1 MSVYDQELRTLR
13 EQMERKRQLEA
24 MLKDLRAQRQELTGR
39 VRELEK
45 VKLEEQADV
54 DRLEGHSLAAFFYGV
69 IGKMDEKLTQ
79 ERQEAYAAR
88 VKYDAA
94 ARELSAVEEDLE
106 RKEAEY
112 RRLEGCEKCYAQ
124 VLGEKGAALKAAGG
138 ETARAILELEERLAH
153 LRSQQKELSEAS
165 SAGRAALV
173 TADEILHSLDSA
185 HGWATWDLLG
195 GGLVADL
202 AKHSH
207 LDSAQAA
214 VERLQVELR
223 RFKTELADVTID
235 ADLQVSIDG
244 FLRFADYF
252 FDGLFVDWAV
262 MDRINQSQAAVEGT
276 RGQIVSVLDRLKAMT
291 AAAEREHSET
301 QARLDAL
308 IRDSGLDNG

>member
-1 MSVYDQELRTLR
+1 MSVYDEELRALR
-13 EQMERKRQLEA
+13 EQIERKRQLEA
-24 MLKDLRAQRQELTGR
+24 MLKDLRAQRWELTAR
-39 VRELEK
+39 VSELEK

-94 ARELSAVEEDLE
+94 VRELSAVEEDLE
-106 RKEAEY
+106 RKETEY
-112 RRLEGCEKCYAQ
+112 RRLEGCEERYAQ
-124 VLGEKGAALKAAGG
+124 VLREKREVLKTAGG
-138 ETARAILELEERLAH
+138 ETAEAIQALEERLAA
-153 LRSQQKELSEAS
+153 LRSQQKELSEAV
-165 SAGRAALV
+165 SAGQCALV
-173 TADEILHSLDSA
+173 TANEILNSLDSA
-185 HGWATWDLLG
+185 HGWATWDMLG

-214 VERLQVELR
+214 VEQLQVELR
-223 RFKTELADVTID
+223 RFKTELADVTIY

-252 FDGLFVDWAV
+252 FDGLFVDSAV
-262 MDRINQSQAAVEGT
+262 MDRISQSQTAVEET
-276 RGQIVSVLDRLKAMT
+276 RWKITEVLDRLNAMS
-291 AAAEREHSET
+291 AAAERERAEN
-301 QARLDAL
+301 QERLDAL
-308 IRDSGLDNG
+308 VRDSGLNNC

>member
-1 MSVYDQELRTLR
+1 MSVYDEELRTLR

-24 MLKDLRAQRQELTGR
+24 MLKDLRVQRQELTGR

-112 RRLEGCEKCYAQ
+112 RRLEGCEKRYAQ

-202 AKHSH
+202 AKHSN

-291 AAAEREHSET
+291 AAAERERSET
-301 QARLDAL
+301 QTRLDAL
-308 IRDSGLDNG
+308 IRDSGLDNS

>member
-1 MSVYDQELRTLR
+1 MSVYDEELRALR
-13 EQMERKRQLEA
+13 EQMERKRQLDA
-24 MLKDLRAQRQELTGR
+24 MLKDLRGQQQELTAR
-39 VRELEK
+39 VSELEK

-94 ARELSAVEEDLE
+94 VRELSAVEEDLE
-106 RKEAEY
+106 RKETEY
-112 RRLEGCEKCYAQ
+112 RRLEGCEQRYAQ
-124 VLGEKGAALKAAGG
+124 VLRKKQEELKNAGG
-138 ETARAILELEERLAH
+138 ETAGAILELEERLAD
-153 LRSQQKELSEAS
+153 LRSQRKELDEAS
-165 SAGRAALV
+165 SAGRGALV
-173 TADEILHSLDSA
+173 TADQILHSLDSA

-252 FDGLFVDWAV
+252 FDGLFVDWGV
-262 MDRINQSQAAVEGT
+262 MDRINQSQAAVEET
-276 RGQIVSVLDRLKAMT
+276 RGRITAVLDRLNAMSDG
-291 AAAEREHSET
+291 AERESAET
-301 QARLDAL
+301 RERLDAL
-308 IRDSGLDNG
+308 VRDSGVDG

>member
-1 MSVYDQELRTLR
+1 MSVYDEELRALR

-24 MLKDLRAQRQELTGR
+24 MLKDLRTQRQELTAR
-39 VRELEK
+39 VSELEK

-94 ARELSAVEEDLE
+94 TRELSAVEEDLG

-112 RRLEGCEKCYAQ
+112 RRLEGCEERYAK
-124 VLGEKGAALKAAGG
+124 VLREKRELLKAAGG
-138 ETARAILELEERLAH
+138 ETAEAILALEERLAA
-153 LRSQQKELSEAS
+153 LRSQQKELSEAV
-165 SAGRAALV
+165 SAGQCALA
-173 TADEILHSLDSA
+173 TANEILNSLDSA
-185 HGWATWDLLG
+185 HGWATWDMLG

-262 MDRINQSQAAVEGT
+262 MDRISQSQTAVEET
-276 RGQIVSVLDRLKAMT
+276 RWQITGVLERLDAMSAT
-291 AAAEREHSET
+291 AERERAEN
-301 QARLDAL
+301 QERLDAL
-308 IRDSGLDNG
+308 VRDSGLNNC

>member
-1 MSVYDQELRTLR
+1 MSVYDEELRALR
-13 EQMERKRQLEA
+13 EQMERKRQLDA
-24 MLKDLRAQRQELTGR
+24 MLKDLRGQQQELTAR
-39 VRELEK
+39 VSELEK

-54 DRLEGHSLAAFFYGV
+54 DRLEG
-69 IGKMDEKLTQ
+69 
-79 ERQEAYAAR
+79 
-88 VKYDAA
+88 
-94 ARELSAVEEDLE
+94 
-106 RKEAEY
+106 
-112 RRLEGCEKCYAQ
+112 
-124 VLGEKGAALKAAGG
+124 
-138 ETARAILELEERLAH
+138 
-153 LRSQQKELSEAS
+153 
-165 SAGRAALV
+165 
-173 TADEILHSLDSA
+173 HSLDSA

-262 MDRINQSQAAVEGT
+262 MDRINQSQAAVEET
-276 RGQIVSVLDRLKAMT
+276 RGRITAVLDRLNAMSDG
-291 AAAEREHSET
+291 AERESAET
-301 QARLDAL
+301 RERLDAL
-308 IRDSGLDNG
+308 VRDSGVDG

>member
-1 MSVYDQELRTLR
+1 MSVYDEELRALR
-13 EQMERKRQLEA
+13 EQMERKRQLDA
-24 MLKDLRAQRQELTGR
+24 MLKDLRAQRQELTAR
-39 VRELEK
+39 VNELDK
-45 VKLEEQADV
+45 VRLEEQADV
-54 DRLEGHSLAAFFYGV
+54 DRLEGRSLAAFFYGV

-94 ARELSAVEEDLE
+94 ARELSAVEEDLR
-106 RKEAEY
+106 RKESEY
-112 RRLEGCEKCYAQ
+112 RQLEGCEERYRQ
-124 VLGEKGAALKAAGG
+124 VLQEKAETLKAAGG
-138 ETARAILELEERLAH
+138 ETAGAILKLEERLAG
-153 LRSQQKELSEAS
+153 LRSRRKELDEAEA
-165 SAGRAALV
+165 AGRAALV
-173 TADEILHSLDSA
+173 TADEILSSLGSA
-185 HGWATWDLLG
+185 HGWATWDMLG

-214 VERLQVELR
+214 VEQLQVELR

-262 MDRINQSQAAVEGT
+262 MDRINQSQAAVEET
-276 RGQIVSVLDRLKAMT
+276 RGRITAVLDRLNAMSDG
-291 AAAEREHSET
+291 AERESAET
-301 QARLDAL
+301 RERLDAL
-308 IRDSGLDNG
+308 VRDSGVDG

>member
-106 RKEAEY
+106 RKEADY
-112 RRLEGCEKCYAQ
+112 RRLEGCEERYAR

-138 ETARAILELEERLAH
+138 NTAEAILELEERLAH
-153 LRSQQKELSEAS
+153 LRSQQKELDEAS

-214 VERLQVELR
+214 VERFQVELR

-276 RGQIVSVLDRLKAMT
+276 RGQIVSVLDRLETMT
-291 AAAEREHSET
+291 DVAERERAET

-308 IRDSGLDNG
+308 IRDSGLNNG

>member
-1 MSVYDQELRTLR
+1 MSVYDEELRALR
-13 EQMERKRQLEA
+13 EQMERKRQLDA
-24 MLKDLRAQRQELTGR
+24 MLKDLRGQQQELTAR
-39 VRELEK
+39 VSELEK

-94 ARELSAVEEDLE
+94 VWELSAVKEDLE
-106 RKEAEY
+106 RKETEY
-112 RRLEGCEKCYAQ
+112 RRLEGCEGRYAQ
-124 VLGEKGAALKAAGG
+124 VLREKREVLKAAGG
-138 ETARAILELEERLAH
+138 ETAEAILELEERLAD
-153 LRSQQKELSEAS
+153 LRGQRKELDEAV
-165 SAGRAALV
+165 SAGRTALA
-173 TADEILHSLDSA
+173 TADQILNSLDSA

-214 VERLQVELR
+214 VEQLQVELR

-262 MDRINQSQAAVEGT
+262 MDRINQSQAAVEEA
-276 RGQIVSVLDRLKAMT
+276 RGRITAVLDRLNAMSDG
-291 AAAEREHSET
+291 AERESAET
-301 QARLDAL
+301 RERLDAL
-308 IRDSGLDNG
+308 VRDSGVDG

>member
-1 MSVYDQELRTLR
+1 MSVYDEELRALR
-13 EQMERKRQLEA
+13 EQMERKRQLDA
-24 MLKDLRAQRQELTGR
+24 MLKDLRGQQQELTAR
-39 VRELEK
+39 VSELEK

-94 ARELSAVEEDLE
+94 VRELSAVKEDLE
-106 RKEAEY
+106 RKETEY
-112 RRLEGCEKCYAQ
+112 RRLEGCEGRYAQ
-124 VLGEKGAALKAAGG
+124 VLREKREVLKAAGG
-138 ETARAILELEERLAH
+138 ETAEAILELEERLAD
-153 LRSQQKELSEAS
+153 LRSQKKELGEAV
-165 SAGRAALV
+165 SAGRTALA
-173 TADEILHSLDSA
+173 TADQILNSLDSA

-214 VERLQVELR
+214 VEQLQVELR

-262 MDRINQSQAAVEGT
+262 MDRINQSQAAVEET
-276 RGQIVSVLDRLKAMT
+276 RGRITAVLDRLNAMSDG
-291 AAAEREHSET
+291 AERESAET
-301 QARLDAL
+301 RERLDAL
-308 IRDSGLDNG
+308 VRDSGVDG

>member
-1 MSVYDQELRTLR
+1 MTVYDEELRTLR

-24 MLKDLRAQRQELTGR
+24 MLKDLREQQQELTGR

-94 ARELSAVEEDLE
+94 ARELSTVEEDLE

-112 RRLEGCEKCYAQ
+112 RRLEGCEKRYAR

-138 ETARAILELEERLAH
+138 ETAEAILKLEERLAY
-153 LRSQQKELSEAS
+153 LRSQQKELAEAV

-235 ADLQVSIDG
+235 ADLQVSVDG

-262 MDRINQSQAAVEGT
+262 MDRISQSQAAVEGT
-276 RGQIVSVLDRLKAMT
+276 RGQIVSVLDRLGTMT
-291 AAAEREHSET
+291 AAAERERAET
-301 QARLDAL
+301 QTRLDTL

>member
-1 MSVYDQELRTLR
+1 MSVYDEELRVLR

-24 MLKDLRAQRQELTGR
+24 MLKDLRAQRQELTAR
-39 VRELEK
+39 VSELEK

-79 ERQEAYAAR
+79 ERQEAYAAW

-94 ARELSAVEEDLE
+94 ARELSAVEEDLG

-112 RRLEGCEKCYAQ
+112 RRLEGCEERYAK
-124 VLGEKGAALKAAGG
+124 VLREKRELLKVAGG
-138 ETARAILELEERLAH
+138 ETAEAILALEERLAH
-153 LRSQQKELSEAS
+153 LRSQQKELDEAS

-214 VERLQVELR
+214 VEQLQVELR

-262 MDRINQSQAAVEGT
+262 MDRISQSQTAVEET
-276 RGQIVSVLDRLKAMT
+276 RWQITGVLERLDAMS
-291 AAAEREHSET
+291 AAAERERAEN
-301 QARLDAL
+301 QERLDAL
-308 IRDSGLDNG
+308 VRDSGLNNC

>member
-1 MSVYDQELRTLR
+1 MSVYDEELRTLR
-13 EQMERKRQLEA
+13 EQMERKRQLKA
-24 MLKDLRAQRQELTGR
+24 MLKDLQAQRWELSAR
-39 VRELEK
+39 VSELEK

-94 ARELSAVEEDLE
+94 VRELSAVEEDLE
-106 RKEAEY
+106 RKETEY
-112 RRLEGCEKCYAQ
+112 RRLEGCEERYAQ
-124 VLGEKGAALKAAGG
+124 VLREKREVLKAAGG
-138 ETARAILELEERLAH
+138 ETAEAILALEERLAA
-153 LRSQQKELSEAS
+153 LRSQQKELSEAV
-165 SAGRAALV
+165 SAGQCALV
-173 TADEILHSLDSA
+173 TANEILNSLDSA
-185 HGWATWDLLG
+185 HGWATWDMLG

-214 VERLQVELR
+214 VEQLQVELR
-223 RFKTELADVTID
+223 RFKTELADVTIY
-235 ADLQVSIDG
+235 ADLQVSVDG

-262 MDRINQSQAAVEGT
+262 MDRISQSQTAVEET
-276 RGQIVSVLDRLKAMT
+276 RWQITGVLDRLNAMS
-291 AAAEREHSET
+291 AAAERERAEN
-301 QARLDAL
+301 QERLDAL
-308 IRDSGLDNG
+308 VRDSGLNGC

>member
-1 MSVYDQELRTLR
+1 MSVYDEELRALR
-13 EQMERKRQLEA
+13 EQMERKRQLDA
-24 MLKDLRAQRQELTGR
+24 MLKDLRGQQQELTAR
-39 VRELEK
+39 VSELEK

-94 ARELSAVEEDLE
+94 VRELSAVKEDLE
-106 RKEAEY
+106 RKETEY
-112 RRLEGCEKCYAQ
+112 RRLEGCEGRYAQ
-124 VLGEKGAALKAAGG
+124 VLWEKREVLKAAGG
-138 ETARAILELEERLAH
+138 ETAEAILELEERLAD
-153 LRSQQKELSEAS
+153 LRSQKKELGEAV

-173 TADEILHSLDSA
+173 TADEILGSLSSA
-185 HGWATWDLLG
+185 HGWATWDILG

-207 LDSAQAA
+207 LDRAQAA
-214 VERLQVELR
+214 VEQLQLELR

-235 ADLQVSIDG
+235 ADLQVSIEG

-262 MDRINQSQAAVEGT
+262 MDRINRSQAAVEET
-276 RGQIVSVLDRLKAMT
+276 RGRITAVLDRLNAMSDG
-291 AAAEREHSET
+291 AERESAET
-301 QARLDAL
+301 RERLDAL
-308 IRDSGLDNG
+308 VRDSGVDG

>member
-1 MSVYDQELRTLR
+1 MSVYDEELRALR

-24 MLKDLRAQRQELTGR
+24 MLKDLRAQRWELAAR
-39 VRELEK
+39 VSELEK

-94 ARELSAVEEDLE
+94 VRELSTVEEDLE
-106 RKEAEY
+106 RKETEY
-112 RRLEGCEKCYAQ
+112 RRLEGCEERYAQ
-124 VLGEKGAALKAAGG
+124 VLREKREVLKAAGG
-138 ETARAILELEERLAH
+138 ETAEAILALEERLAA
-153 LRSQQKELSEAS
+153 LRSQQKELSEAV
-165 SAGRAALV
+165 SAGQCALV
-173 TADEILHSLDSA
+173 TANEILNSLDSA
-185 HGWATWDLLG
+185 HGWATWDMLG

-214 VERLQVELR
+214 VEQLQVELR
-223 RFKTELADVTID
+223 RFKTELADVTIY

-262 MDRINQSQAAVEGT
+262 MDRISQSQAAVEET
-276 RGQIVSVLDRLKAMT
+276 RWKITEVLDRLNAMS
-291 AAAEREHSET
+291 AAAERERAEN
-301 QARLDAL
+301 QERLDAL
-308 IRDSGLDNG
+308 VRDSGLNNC

>member
-1 MSVYDQELRTLR
+1 MSVYDEELRALR
-13 EQMERKRQLEA
+13 AQMERKRQLDA
-24 MLKDLRAQRQELTGR
+24 MLKDLRGQQQELTAR
-39 VRELEK
+39 VSELEK

-94 ARELSAVEEDLE
+94 VRELSAVEEDLE
-106 RKEAEY
+106 RKETEY
-112 RRLEGCEKCYAQ
+112 RRLEGCEQRYAQ
-124 VLGEKGAALKAAGG
+124 VLRKKREELKNAGG
-138 ETARAILELEERLAH
+138 ETAGAILELEERLAD
-153 LRSQQKELSEAS
+153 LRGQRKELDEAS
-165 SAGRAALV
+165 SAGRGALV
-173 TADEILHSLDSA
+173 TADQILHSLDSA

-262 MDRINQSQAAVEGT
+262 MDRINQSQAAVEET
-276 RGQIVSVLDRLKAMT
+276 RGRITVVLDRLNAMSDG
-291 AAAEREHSET
+291 AERESAET
-301 QARLDAL
+301 RERLDAL
-308 IRDSGLDNG
+308 VRDSGVDG

>member
-1 MSVYDQELRTLR
+1 MSVYDEELRTLR

-24 MLKDLRAQRQELTGR
+24 MLKDLREQRQELTGR

-45 VKLEEQADV
+45 DKLEEQADV

-94 ARELSAVEEDLE
+94 ARELAAVEEDLE

-112 RRLEGCEKCYAQ
+112 RRLEGCEKRYTQ
-124 VLGEKGAALKAAGG
+124 VLGEKAEALKAAGG
-138 ETARAILELEERLAH
+138 ETAEAILALEERLAD
-153 LRSQQKELSEAS
+153 LRSQQKELAEAI
-165 SAGRAALV
+165 SAGQCALT

-262 MDRINQSQAAVEGT
+262 MDRISQSQAAVEGT
-276 RGQIVSVLDRLKAMT
+276 RGQIVSVLDRLETMT
-291 AAAEREHSET
+291 ASAEGEQAET

-308 IRDSGLDNG
+308 IRDSGLNNG

>member
-1 MSVYDQELRTLR
+1 MSVYDEELRTLR

-112 RRLEGCEKCYAQ
+112 RRLEGCEKRYAQ

-138 ETARAILELEERLAH
+138 KTAEAILELEERLAH
-153 LRSQQKELSEAS
+153 LRSQQKELDEAS

-173 TADEILHSLDSA
+173 TADEILNSLDSA

-276 RGQIVSVLDRLKAMT
+276 RGQIVSVLDRLEAMT
-291 AAAEREHSET
+291 AAAEREQSET

-308 IRDSGLDNG
+308 IRDSGLNNG

>member
-1 MSVYDQELRTLR
+1 MSVYDEELRALR

-24 MLKDLRAQRQELTGR
+24 MLKDLRAQRWELTAR
-39 VRELEK
+39 VSELEK

-94 ARELSAVEEDLE
+94 VRELSAVEEDLE
-106 RKEAEY
+106 RKENEY
-112 RRLEGCEKCYAQ
+112 RRLEGCEERYAQ
-124 VLGEKGAALKAAGG
+124 VLREKREVLKTAGG
-138 ETARAILELEERLAH
+138 ETAEAILALEERLAA
-153 LRSQQKELSEAS
+153 LGSQQKELSEAV
-165 SAGRAALV
+165 SAGQCALV
-173 TADEILHSLDSA
+173 TANEILNSLDSA
-185 HGWATWDLLG
+185 HGWATWDMLG

-214 VERLQVELR
+214 VEQLQVELR
-223 RFKTELADVTID
+223 RFKMELADVTIY

-262 MDRINQSQAAVEGT
+262 MDRISQSQTAVEET
-276 RGQIVSVLDRLKAMT
+276 RWKITEVLDRLNAMS
-291 AAAEREHSET
+291 AAAERE
-301 QARLDAL
+301 QAEKQERLDAL
-308 IRDSGLDNG
+308 VRDSGLNNC

>member
-1 MSVYDQELRTLR
+1 MSVYDEELRALR
-13 EQMERKRQLEA
+13 AQMERKRQLDA
-24 MLKDLRAQRQELTGR
+24 MLKDLRGQQQELTAR
-39 VRELEK
+39 VSELEK

-94 ARELSAVEEDLE
+94 VRELSAVEEDLE
-106 RKEAEY
+106 RKETEY
-112 RRLEGCEKCYAQ
+112 RRLEGCEGRYAQ
-124 VLGEKGAALKAAGG
+124 VLREKREVLKAAGG
-138 ETARAILELEERLAH
+138 ETAEAILELEERLAD
-153 LRSQQKELSEAS
+153 LRSQKKELGEAV
-165 SAGRAALV
+165 SAGRTALA
-173 TADEILHSLDSA
+173 TADQILNSLDSA

-214 VERLQVELR
+214 VEQLQVELR

-262 MDRINQSQAAVEGT
+262 MDRINQSQAAVEET
-276 RGQIVSVLDRLKAMT
+276 RGRITAVLDRLNAMSDG
-291 AAAEREHSET
+291 AERESAET
-301 QARLDAL
+301 RERLDAL
-308 IRDSGLDNG
+308 VRDSGVDG

>member
-1 MSVYDQELRTLR
+1 MSVYDEELRALR
-13 EQMERKRQLEA
+13 EQMERKRQLDA
-24 MLKDLRAQRQELTGR
+24 MLKDLRGQQQELTAR
-39 VRELEK
+39 VSELEK

-94 ARELSAVEEDLE
+94 VRELSAVKEDLE
-106 RKEAEY
+106 RKETEY
-112 RRLEGCEKCYAQ
+112 RRLEGCEGRYAQ
-124 VLGEKGAALKAAGG
+124 VLREKREVLKAAGG
-138 ETARAILELEERLAH
+138 ETAEAILELEERLAD
-153 LRSQQKELSEAS
+153 LRSQKKELGEAG
-165 SAGRAALV
+165 SAGRTALA
-173 TADEILHSLDSA
+173 TADQILNSLDSA

-214 VERLQVELR
+214 VEQLQVELR

-262 MDRINQSQAAVEGT
+262 MDRINQSQAAVEET
-276 RGQIVSVLDRLKAMT
+276 RWQITGVLDRLDAMS
-291 AAAEREHSET
+291 AAAERERVET
-301 QARLDAL
+301 QERLDAL
-308 IRDSGLDNG
+308 VRDSGLNDC